1 MSLGYQRRDRDVV
14 DYALWRATRDGE
26 HLRGPPPPSLAPGS
40 YFACIGAAQ
49 TFGCLVERPWPALL
63 AARIG
68 LPALNL
74 GVAGAGPRLFLEA
87 RWRPLLDGAAF
98 VVFQVM
104 SGRSADCSRF
114 ASGGRERLTI
124 RADGRTLGAD
134 QAWREA
140 LFADVERRRNPIV
153 RGVLNR
159 VHACFGRRAIR
170 RLVEETQ
177 ADWVASVQALLD
189 VTRAPKLVLWF
200 SKRAPRHRPRF
211 HSVPALFGEFPQ
223 LVDER
228 MLAAICSRA
237 DGLVSCV
244 SSRGSPQPLR
254 DRKTGALVVVHPAD
268 AGSGED
274 PHVVWTHNAYYPSPE
289 MHEDAAEALVAPC
302 LALRSRVA
310 APVHSTSRT

>member
-1 MSLGYQRRDRDVV
+1 MSQGYQRRDRDVV
-14 DYALWRATRDGE
+14 DYALWRATPDGE
-26 HLRGPPPPSLAPGS
+26 DLRGPPPPSLAPKS
-40 YFACIGAAQ
+40 YFACVGAAQ
-49 TFGCLVERPWPALL
+49 TFGCFVERPWPALL

-74 GVAGAGPRLFLEA
+74 GVAGAGPRLFLEP
-87 RWRPLLDGAAF
+87 RWGPLLDAAAF

-114 ASGGRERLTI
+114 SSGGRERLTI

-134 QAWREA
+134 QAWGEA
-140 LFADVERRRNPIV
+140 LFADVARWRNPLV

-159 VHACFGRRAIR
+159 VHARFGRRDLR

-177 ADWVASVQALLD
+177 ADWVASFRALLD
-189 VTRAPKLVLWF
+189 ATRAPKLVLWF
-200 SKRAPRHRPRF
+200 GKRAPRHRPRF

-228 MLAAICSRA
+228 MLDAITARA
-237 DGLVSCV
+237 DGLVTCV
-244 SSRGSPQPLR
+244 TSRGSPQPLR
-254 DRKTGALVVVHPAD
+254 DKKTGAPVVVRPVD

-274 PHVVWTHNAYYPSPE
+274 PRVVWTHNAYYPSPE

-302 LALRSRVA
+302 HALRSRVA
-310 APVHSTSRT
+310 ARVHSTSRT